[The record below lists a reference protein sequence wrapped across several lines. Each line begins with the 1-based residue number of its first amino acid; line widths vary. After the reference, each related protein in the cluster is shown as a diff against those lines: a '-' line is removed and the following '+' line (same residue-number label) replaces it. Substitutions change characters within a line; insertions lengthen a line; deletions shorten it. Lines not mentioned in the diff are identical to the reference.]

1 MCLQLLAGPPA
12 SSGSLGEVRRHT
24 SDGDQR
30 CVTLIPNLDTMAP
43 CTQCNAGSIKFGVTF
58 VPEGETEGTVVVE
71 PATVDGSEYRKVR
84 NELW

>member
-1 MCLQLLAGPPA
+1 
-12 SSGSLGEVRRHT
+12 
-24 SDGDQR
+24 
-30 CVTLIPNLDTMAP
+30 MAP

-84 NELW
+84 EELW